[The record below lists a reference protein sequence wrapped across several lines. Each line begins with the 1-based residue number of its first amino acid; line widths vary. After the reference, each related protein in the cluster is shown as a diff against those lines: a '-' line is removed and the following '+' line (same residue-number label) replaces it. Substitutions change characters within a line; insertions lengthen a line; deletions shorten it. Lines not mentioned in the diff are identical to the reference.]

1 MSEETTGFTEAPAG
15 TIEIGCYASL
25 RKANDHALVILSMR
39 LAYWMFPDQ
48 GKYRLFVDA
57 AEEEAVRDQLTRF
70 DRENRFWPPKPLV
83 YEKGNPVPILSFL
96 PYLVLLIVT
105 YLIQHRGADLFG
117 ESGRMDVVAFVGRH
131 EWWRTITSLTLHSDL
146 AHLIGNLGM
155 GCFFA
160 FFVVQLFGAGSA
172 WLAILLAG
180 ALGNAVC
187 ACFYYPSEF
196 YSIGASTAVFAAVGL
211 SVGHALKRGIVRYR
225 ASGSGSILLPL
236 FVAAVMLG
244 WWGSAGERTDVTSHL
259 FGLLSGILIG
269 GFLSLVRPERLK
281 KFGGIAAVISLLIV
295 LVAWGTALGSV
306 NNFLET

>member
-1 MSEETTGFTEAPAG
+1 MSEEITGFPGAPEG
-15 TIEIGCYASL
+15 TTEIGCYSSL
-25 RKANDHALVILSMR
+25 RKANDHALVILSMG

-57 AEEEAVRDQLTRF
+57 VEEDAVRDQLTRF

-96 PYLVLLIVT
+96 PYLILLVVT
-105 YLIQHRGADLFG
+105 YIVQHRGG
-117 ESGRMDVVAFVGRH
+117 ELIGQRGCMDVLAFVGEH
-131 EWWRTITSLTLHSDL
+131 EWWRVITALTLHSDL

-160 FFVVQLFGAGSA
+160 FFVVQLFGAGTA
-172 WLAILLAG
+172 WLAILLAA
-180 ALGNAVC
+180 ALANAAC
-187 ACFYYPSEF
+187 AKFYYPAEF

-211 SVGHALKRGIVRYR
+211 SVGHALKRGIIRYR
-225 ASGSGSILLPL
+225 ELGSGSILLPL

-259 FGLLSGILIG
+259 FGLLSGILFG
-269 GFLSLVRPERLK
+269 GLLSLVRSERLK
-281 KFGGIAAVISLLIV
+281 KFGNSAAILSLLIV
-295 LVAWGTALGSV
+295 IAAWAAALV
-306 NNFLET
+306 